1 MAQSIKTMNIKNIFG
16 GNRRSA
22 LIKKNIAGSLLI
34 KGWSCIIQFLI
45 VPLSLQCLT
54 NYEYGIWLTINSIL
68 MGIDSID
75 VGLGNGLRNRL
86 AEAMAV
92 GDRNRARRQ
101 VSTTFFMLVMIMVPL
116 IVLFAV
122 AMQFVD
128 CNRLM
133 NVSPEIVPD
142 MRGILVASV
151 AIMGS
156 TFIFKFIGNMYMGL
170 QLPAINNLLVVL
182 GQTVSLAVLFVISL
196 FGKSNLMTVAVAFT
210 ASPLIVY
217 LVAYPVTFCGK
228 YRFLAP
234 AASCFDKASLKSLL
248 ALGVKFFVI
257 QVSGLMLFMSSSVII
272 SHVLSPAEVTPYQV
286 AYRYFSILYM
296 LFAIIASP
304 LWSATTDAYTIGDW
318 DWIRKAVRKMNLLL
332 VVCLV
337 VMCGMVVFA
346 PTFYHLWVGD
356 KVEVGMSLD
365 IMMAVYAYM
374 LVVSNSYSYILMGI
388 GKIRMILVVTVGEM
402 FVFVPVEYF
411 ACRYAGTTGM
421 LASLIFSTAVCAM
434 VNSIQL
440 KLLSS
445 NKATGIWN
453 K

>member
-1 MAQSIKTMNIKNIFG
+1 MNLKNIFG
-16 GNRRSA
+16 GDRRSA
-22 LIKKNIAGSLLI
+22 LIKKNIAGSLFI

-92 GDRNRARRQ
+92 GDHDKARRQ
-101 VSTTFFMLVMIMVPL
+101 VSTTFFMLIMIMVPL
-116 IVLFAV
+116 MLMFAV

-128 CNRLM
+128 CNSMM
-133 NVSPEIVPD
+133 NVSPSLVPD

-182 GQTVSLAVLFVISL
+182 GQTVSLAALFVISL
-196 FGKSNLMTVAVAFT
+196 FGRSNLMTVAVVFT
-210 ASPLIVY
+210 ASPLVVY
-217 LVAYPVTFCGK
+217 LAAYPVSFCGK

-234 AASCFDKASLKSLL
+234 SLKCFDRASLKSLFD
-248 ALGVKFFVI
+248 LGVKFFAI
-257 QVSGLMLFMSSSVII
+257 QISGLMLFMSSNVII
-272 SHVLSPAEVTPYQV
+272 SHVLNPAEVTPYQIS
-286 AYRYFSILYM
+286 YRYFTILYM

-318 DWIRKAVRKMNLLL
+318 AWIRKAMRKMNILLF
-332 VVCLV
+332 VCLV
-337 VMCGMVVFA
+337 VMCGMVAFA
-346 PTFYHLWVGD
+346 STFYHLWVGD
-356 KVEVGMSLD
+356 KVYVPMLLNVL
-365 IMMAVYAYM
+365 MALYAYM

-388 GKIRMILVVTVGEM
+388 GKIKMILVVTVGEM
-402 FVFVPVEYF
+402 FVFVPVEYL
-411 ACRYAGTTGM
+411 ACRHAGTTG
-421 LASLIFSTAVCAM
+421 LLLSLILSTTICAV
-434 VNSIQL
+434 VNCIQFN
-440 KLLSS
+440 LLST
-445 NKATGIWN
+445 NKAKGIWN

>member
-1 MAQSIKTMNIKNIFG
+1 MNLKNIFG
-16 GNRRSA
+16 GDRRSA

-92 GDRNRARRQ
+92 GDRDKARRQ
-101 VSTTFFMLVMIMVPL
+101 VSTTFFMLIMIMVPL
-116 IVLFAV
+116 MVLFAV

-128 CNRLM
+128 CNSLM

-182 GQTVSLAVLFVISL
+182 GQTVSLAALFVISL
-196 FGKSNLMTVAVAFT
+196 FGRSNLMTVAVVFT
-210 ASPLIVY
+210 ASPLFVY
-217 LVAYPVTFCGK
+217 LVSYPVSFCGK
-228 YRFLAP
+228 YKFLAP
-234 AASCFDKASLKSLL
+234 SVKCFDKDSLKSLFG
-248 ALGVKFFVI
+248 LGVKFFAI
-257 QVSGLMLFMSSSVII
+257 QISGLMLFMSSNVII
-272 SHVLSPAEVTPYQV
+272 SHVLNPAEVTPYQI
-286 AYRYFSILYM
+286 AYRYFTILYM

-318 DWIRKAVRKMNLLL
+318 EWIRKAIRKMNLLL

-337 VMCGMVVFA
+337 VMCGMVAFA
-346 PTFYHLWVGD
+346 PAFYHFWVGD

-388 GKIRMILVVTVGEM
+388 GKIRMILVVTVCEM

-421 LASLIFSTAVCAM
+421 LASLIFSTVVCAV

-440 KLLSS
+440 RLLSS